1 MKAVFPDISAA
12 VLAGGKG
19 SRFGG
24 INKSLIRVEGVK
36 IITRTVSL
44 LKPLF
49 HEIII
54 AGWPAEDVTPGG
66 TRPIA
71 DNFPG
76 MGPLA
81 GIEAAMKAAD
91 TPFLFVFGGDMPWL
105 SAEIIVRQA
114 EYFIKETPDVLVP
127 LIGVMTE
134 PLHSIYTCAL
144 HSSLEAFLKK
154 TNNPSVREF
163 YQLTNVMYFNL
174 PSDEKILKSFSNINT
189 PTDLL

>member
-1 MKAVFPDISAA
+1 M
-12 VLAGGKG
+12 LTGGKA

-36 IITRTVSL
+36 IITRIVSL

-54 AGWPAEDVTPGG
+54 AGWPAEEAVPAG
-66 TRPIA
+66 TRPVA

-76 MGPLA
+76 MGPLG
-81 GIEAAMKAAD
+81 GIEAAMKAAN

-114 EYFIKETPDVLVP
+114 EYFIKESPDVLVP

-134 PLHSIYTCAL
+134 PLHSVYNCAL
-144 HSSLEAFLKK
+144 HSSLEAFMKK
-154 TNNPSVREF
+154 AANPSVRDF
-163 YQLTNVMYFNL
+163 YQLTRVMYFNL
-174 PSDEKILKSFSNINT
+174 PSEEQILRSFSNINT
-189 PTDLL
+189 PSDLL